1 MRYTVD
7 KTEVAKVKGAFAH
20 TLQIINSILYAYTS
34 YM

>member
-20 TLQIINSILYAYTS
+20 TLQIINSNFMYV
-34 YM
+34 